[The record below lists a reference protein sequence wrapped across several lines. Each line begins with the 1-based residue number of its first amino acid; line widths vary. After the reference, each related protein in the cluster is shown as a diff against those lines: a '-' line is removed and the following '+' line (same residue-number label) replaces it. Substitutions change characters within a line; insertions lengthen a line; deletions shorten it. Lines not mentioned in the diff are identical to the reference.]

1 MNGIDK
7 ITDRIAADARQQ
19 ADTILQNA
27 RIEAEKIIAEYEQRA
42 QQDYD
47 AALVRGRAEAAYHVE
62 RMSGVAQLEAR
73 KRKLSAKQEML
84 GRAFEAARKKLLS
97 LPEDAYVTL
106 LVQLTVA
113 GVSSGTEALIFS
125 VKDRPRYGKKVVVAA
140 NEKLLSMGRTAA
152 LTLSEEAR
160 DFEGGLYIQD
170 GSIENNCTFS
180 TILRMLRQQMAG
192 EVAKLLFD

>member
-47 AALVRGRAEAAYHVE
+47 AALVRGRADAAYHVE

-84 GRAFEAARKKLLS
+84 DRAFEAARKKLLS

>member
-47 AALVRGRAEAAYHVE
+47 AALVRGRADAAYHVE

-84 GRAFEAARKKLLS
+84 DRAFEAARKKLLS

-180 TILRMLRQQMAG
+180 TILRMLRQKMAG